1 MQELET
7 AKVKEKNSLE
17 TESLAILVAY
27 PSPLANFFISNF
39 SFSILPDIISDNTPI
54 PFL

>member
-7 AKVKEKNSLE
+7 AKVKEKNSLKVKL
-17 TESLAILVAY
+17 LAAQVAHLL
-27 PSPLANFFISNF
+27 PLADSFNFNP
-39 SFSILPDIISDNTPI
+39 SFLILPNIIFNNTPI